1 MADSIE
7 TLATQVYARGQTLV
21 IDKDAEGTSWTITIH
36 SPHLLPPVH
45 YYAGYKGQTLKSLAN
60 AVAGRQKLSETHR
73 PKRAETP
80 LEVD

>member
-7 TLATQVYARGQTLV
+7 TLATQVYARGCTMT
-21 IDKDAEGTSWTITIH
+21 IENTDGTTWTITIH

-60 AVAGRQKLSETHR
+60 AVNGKHR
-73 PKRAETP
+73 YG
-80 LEVD
+80 